1 MAMTL
6 TSLVS
11 LTLLQQNLRNQVDT
25 ELLVRGKATAQQA
38 FATFNQ
44 EAERNL
50 LLSDYYV
57 VYTGLDGS
65 DPYPVCARSQDA
77 QECPKAPALPTL
89 TSAYVT
95 AHEGHPFT
103 VADSDDGDPWRVLVF
118 PARVEGTDRGVNI
131 AVALPLTGTTRTVSD
146 FRTIAFAVSAGVLV
160 LGAFFAVLAIR
171 RSFRPLDD
179 IERTASAIAG
189 GDLSQRV
196 PDAPAST
203 EIGRLSTALNTMLSQ
218 IETSFRAQE
227 RSEEQMRRF
236 VADASHELRTP
247 LAAIRGFAELYRQG
261 AVREPDDV
269 AHVMGRIEGESTR
282 LGRLVEDLLA
292 LARLDEAQRART
304 ARREPVDLVVVASDA
319 VHDAR
324 ALAPDRTVRLTGL
337 RPDEGP
343 GSAVVVADEAGMR
356 QVLTNLLAN
365 AVHHT
370 PRGRPSRSR
379 SAGPRARR
387 GRSASSR
394 CATTVPGSPPTRR
407 TRCSSG
413 STASTPRAA
422 AARVGAPGWAWPSSR
437 RSSTCTAGPSPCCPP
452 RAAARPSGC
461 ASARPPRSGGRP
473 GRRRGRRRR
482 PRRPDSQ
489 LGSSHLRVHL
499 QRSVRT
505 SRSRRT
511 TRDATRRGEQRMNG
525 PQRPTTDGTGHP
537 TSGALSTQARGGD
550 GQGFGGYG
558 RPDDTA
564 PPSRSSRGT
573 GTRVPTG
580 SRPTAPT
587 AATASRTRGPRP
599 VAPPLPAVA
608 VTTTAAAG
616 AVAGADRAAPPAGSG
631 SPGSRSPAP
640 SWPAS

>member
-1 MAMTL
+1 MTRAAARLRSVRARIAAAEDRLPLQARLLVIVVVLLFMAMTL

-89 TSAYVT
+89 TSAYVA

-103 VADSDDGDPWRVLVF
+103 VQDSDDGDPWRVLVF

-189 GDLSQRV
+189 GDLSRRV

-337 RPDEGP
+337 RPGEGP

-370 PRGRPSRSR
+370 PAGTSVEVAVGRA
-379 SAGPRARR
+379 AGPSGPESVVEVRDHGPGLTPDQADKVFERFYRVDSSRRR
-387 GRSASSR
+387 GTGGGSGLGLAIV
-394 CATTVPGSPPTRR
+394 ATIVDLHGGTVTVLPTEGGGATFRLR
-407 TRCSSG
+407 F
-413 STASTPRAA
+413 RAA
-422 AARVGAPGWAWPSSR
+422 AEDGDPGGEDEVE
-437 RSSTCTAGPSPCCPP
+437 AGS
-452 RAAARPSGC
+452 
-461 ASARPPRSGGRP
+461 
-473 GRRRGRRRR
+473 
-482 PRRPDSQ
+482 DE
-489 LGSSHLRVHL
+489 
-499 QRSVRT
+499 
-505 SRSRRT
+505 
-511 TRDATRRGEQRMNG
+511 DE
-525 PQRPTTDGTGHP
+525 TTDRIH
-537 TSGALSTQARGGD
+537 S
-550 GQGFGGYG
+550 
-558 RPDDTA
+558 
-564 PPSRSSRGT
+564 
-573 GTRVPTG
+573 
-580 SRPTAPT
+580 
-587 AATASRTRGPRP
+587 
-599 VAPPLPAVA
+599 
-608 VTTTAAAG
+608 
-616 AVAGADRAAPPAGSG
+616 
-631 SPGSRSPAP
+631 
-640 SWPAS
+640 